1 MTSFAPD
8 ANRLSYLFD
17 LVQREAEDDIS
28 TLSETEQHEV
38 QTIRA
43 LLDAIDAAWQAPE
56 LDRARVH
63 ALFIRKLAAEYPD
76 HPWVQGSLVRT
87 LGELVQVISNDLPAL
102 SPQNI
107 AELTRDVTPIE
118 SLLDPALRT
127 RLVGQALKRAAVP
140 SPAISSFMLWL
151 NRALAD
157 LVKPAQPSQQG
168 LIFTRRQGKHRDGN
182 K

>member
-1 MTSFAPD
+1 MTLFYPD
-8 ANRLSYLFD
+8 ADRLSYLFD
-17 LVQREAEDDIS
+17 LVQGETDEDIT
-28 TLSETEQHEV
+28 TLSAAEQQE
-38 QTIRA
+38 IESLRA

-76 HPWVQGSLVRT
+76 HPWVRGSVVRT
-87 LGELVQVISNDLPAL
+87 LGELVQVSTNDPPAL
-102 SPQNI
+102 PPQSI
-107 AELTRDVTPIE
+107 AELARDATPVE

-140 SPAISSFMLWL
+140 APAISSFMLWL
-151 NRALAD
+151 NRMLAD
-157 LVKPAQPSQQG
+157 LVKPAQSSQQG

>member
-1 MTSFAPD
+1 MTVFYSNAD
-8 ANRLSYLFD
+8 RLSYLFD
-17 LVQREAEDDIS
+17 LVQREAEDDIT
-28 TLSETEQHEV
+28 TLSASEQQEIDA
-38 QTIRA
+38 IRA

-76 HPWVQGSLVRT
+76 HPWIQGSIVRT
-87 LGELVQVISNDLPAL
+87 LGDLVQVISNDPPAL
-102 SPQNI
+102 PSQSI
-107 AELTRDVTPIE
+107 AELARDATPVE

-140 SPAISSFMLWL
+140 APAIGSFMLWL

-157 LVKPAQPSQQG
+157 LVKPAQSSQQG
-168 LIFTRRQGKHRDGN
+168 LIFTRRQGKYRDGN